1 MTLDHR
7 LRAAALLLA
16 TGLALAGAGCGSLL
30 PKPEPTPAF
39 FALDGLPA
47 PRAAAPSAT
56 GLTLVVNQPQ
66 AVPGF
71 DGQHIVYLRQDHQLE
86 HFAHSVWVD
95 TPARMLAP
103 LIADAVTR
111 GDTIRV
117 AVLPTGTAAA
127 DLRLDTQIVR
137 LQQDFSQRPSQVR
150 FTLRATLLDDATRH
164 VLATREFDASV
175 AAPSDDPYGGV
186 VAANQAV
193 QAVLQALVAFCD
205 EGTRQW
211 QRSQGVAP
219 AR

>member
-1 MTLDHR
+1 MTVDHR

-16 TGLALAGAGCGSLL
+16 AGLALAGAGCGSLL

-47 PRAAAPSAT
+47 PRAAVPSAT

-111 GDTIRV
+111 GDTIRI

-164 VLATREFDASV
+164 VLATREFDARV

>member
-1 MTLDHR
+1 MTHDRR
-7 LRAAALLLA
+7 LRTAALLLA
-16 TGLALAGAGCGSLL
+16 AGLALAGGGCGSVL

-39 FALDGLPA
+39 FALDGLSA
-47 PRAAAPSAT
+47 ARAAAPSAA
-56 GLTLVVNQPQ
+56 GLTLIVNQPQ

-164 VLATREFDASV
+164 VLATREFDARV

>member
-1 MTLDHR
+1 MTHDR
-7 LRAAALLLA
+7 WLRTAALLLA
-16 TGLALAGAGCGSLL
+16 AGLALAGGGCGSVL

-47 PRAAAPSAT
+47 QRAAAPSAA
-56 GLTLVVNQPQ
+56 GLTLIVNQPQ
-66 AVPGF
+66 ALAGF

-111 GDTIRV
+111 GDTIRN

-127 DLRLDTQIVR
+127 ELRLDTQIVR
-137 LQQDFSQRPSQVR
+137 LQHDFSSRPSHVR

-164 VLATREFDASV
+164 VLATREFDESV
-175 AAPSDDPYGGV
+175 AAASDDPYGGV

-193 QAVLQALVAFCD
+193 QTVLRALAAFCD
-205 EGTRQW
+205 ESARQW
-211 QRSQGVAP
+211 QQTQGASP
-219 AR
+219 MH